1 MKSLVRLVAAP
12 VVLAVAVLA
21 NAVAVRHAGAA
32 DMDAPRPVAAPAATW
47 TGFYLGGNFGW
58 GSGKGDF
65 SGTNVN
71 NAFMNPVT
79 GASFD
84 TEFFSGSQNLNGIF
98 GGVQGG
104 YNYQL
109 SPDWM
114 IGVEADFDAADLH
127 GSSNYCSTSPSL
139 GSIIGCASSNSRFSE
154 IGTFRGRVG
163 ITLDNWL
170 VYGTGGWAY
179 AVGSAT
185 GNVTCVDVAC
195 PGASDP
201 FTAIGGSTSI
211 NGSGWA
217 AGGGVEWQFLP
228 NWLLRVEYLHVQLD
242 DVATNYRLN
251 GTILAGPTFT
261 GPTPFT
267 IAVGSQST
275 FDVDTVRVG
284 LSYLFK

>member
-1 MKSLVRLVAAP
+1 MRALIRLVAAP
-12 VVLAVAVLA
+12 AVLA
-21 NAVAVRHAGAA
+21 GAVLVNAAVTPRAAAA
-32 DMDAPRPVAAPAATW
+32 DMAVPHAAAAPAVTW
-47 TGFYLGGNFGW
+47 TGFYVGGNFGW
-58 GSGKGDF
+58 GSGVGDF

-84 TEFFSGSQNLNGIF
+84 SEFFSGSQNLNGIF

-109 SPDWM
+109 SSDWM
-114 IGVEADFDAADLH
+114 IGVEADFDGANLH
-127 GSSNYCSTSPSL
+127 GSSNYCSTSPGF
-139 GSIIGCASSNSRFSE
+139 GSIIGCASGTNRFSE

-170 VYGTGGWAY
+170 LYGTGGWAY

-185 GNVTCVDVAC
+185 GNITCVDVAC
-195 PGASDP
+195 PGATDA

-211 NGSGWA
+211 TGSGWA
-217 AGGGVEWQFLP
+217 AGGGIEWQFIP
-228 NWLLRVEYLHVQLD
+228 NWSLRVEYLHVQLD

-251 GTILAGPTFT
+251 GTLVA

-275 FDVDTVRVG
+275 FDVDMVRVG